1 MEHFPGFAEVGQLCA
16 KCIKDLLQV
25 LAASADLVVG
35 VCASLYN
42 LNLVSLVVKLL
53 LKEVD
58 LAQKSGGVNV
68 ASIGINW
75 RQSLDL
81 TLKSVNIVLVLV
93 EFAIMTINSFLKS
106 RESNFMVVDTVGI
119 LLNFIIQFSESSF

>member
-68 ASIGINW
+68 ASIGIN
-75 RQSLDL
+75 
-81 TLKSVNIVLVLV
+81 
-93 EFAIMTINSFLKS
+93 
-106 RESNFMVVDTVGI
+106 
-119 LLNFIIQFSESSF
+119 